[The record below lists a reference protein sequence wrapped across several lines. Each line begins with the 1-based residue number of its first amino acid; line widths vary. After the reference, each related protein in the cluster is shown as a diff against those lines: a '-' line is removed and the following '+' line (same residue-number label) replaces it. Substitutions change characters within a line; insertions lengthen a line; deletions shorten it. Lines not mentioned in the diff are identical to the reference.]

1 MSRTASSDHM
11 DELGHSRA
19 SRRSNDPAY
28 HEVSS
33 DSLSSRSQNSSVEPL
48 ASFTSASDYIP
59 PTERRLDSSYAAIN
73 TPANSLDG
81 AGPMDLALQKCAAFI
96 IMSSKHSPA
105 FSVDF
110 IQNLADLAAQHF
122 ARVATSL
129 HKYTET
135 QRHLQPGYAD
145 LELCFQLTNLH
156 PGDLYGEY
164 LRTQRSSQ
172 RHRSELDATH
182 EKIDT
187 LTREF
192 YSDNYILDHS
202 DPSLIFHANEQ
213 YEIANL
219 VPQEVRKKSYI
230 PSYLPDLP
238 PDYTYKAT
246 GSYLKTL
253 TDLKQ
258 IKLKLVEELRLN
270 ERSLYALIEDEGSN
284 KIKEFENDL
293 AALDSDPESEQED
306 IMSSAG
312 DKSGPEPETPAEAPI
327 VVDEEEQ
334 EETSKKDPT
343 FDFVEYARK
352 RSAAKK
358 RELEIIKRRREKRQ
372 KNIFMKA
379 ETVFSPYA
387 ERPPTEEDNEFFKS
401 IVEQGFKKVVKATR
415 IAEQKKKDTLKKMI
429 AEKNAREQS
438 NTEGGTSIEFGFSF
452 NPASN
457 LLDESDLDDAELENL
472 DFGDHPPKSLSVPE
486 TVATPTNG
494 DINGGGLSD
503 DDLEDMLGDGELD
516 FLNQGDFADLPQLAL
531 E

>member
-1 MSRTASSDHM
+1 MSRTDSSKLM
-11 DELGHSRA
+11 DDVGPSRA
-19 SRRSNDPAY
+19 ARRGNDPTY
-28 HEVSS
+28 HEISS
-33 DSLSSRSQNSSVEPL
+33 DSASARSQNSSVEPL
-48 ASFTSASDYIP
+48 VSVSSASDYIP
-59 PTERRLDSSYAAIN
+59 PTERRLGPEDAPLIQ
-73 TPANSLDG
+73 PAKSLDCS
-81 AGPMDLALQKCAAFI
+81 GPMELALQKCAAFI
-96 IMSSKHSPA
+96 IMSSKQSPS
-105 FSVDF
+105 FSGDF
-110 IQNLADLAAQHF
+110 IQNLADLAAQNF
-122 ARVATSL
+122 ARLATSL

-145 LELCFQLTNLH
+145 LELCFQLGNLH
-156 PGDLYGEY
+156 LGDLYGEY
-164 LRTQRSSQ
+164 LSTQQRSQ
-172 RHRSELDATH
+172 RHRAELDATH
-182 EKIDT
+182 EKIST

-192 YSDNYILDHS
+192 YSDNYILDPS

-312 DKSGPEPETPAEAPI
+312 DKNGPEPETPAEAPI
-327 VVDEEEQ
+327 VVDDEEQ
-334 EETSKKDPT
+334 DETAKKDPK

-352 RSAAKK
+352 RTAAKK

-372 KNIFMKA
+372 NNIFMKA

-387 ERPPTEEDNEFFKS
+387 ERPPTEEDKEFFKS

-415 IAEQKKKDTLKKMI
+415 IAEQNKKETLKKMI
-429 AEKNAREQS
+429 AEKASRELS
-438 NTEGGTSIEFGFSF
+438 NPEGVASIEFGFSF

-472 DFGDHPPKSLSVPE
+472 DFGDHPPKSLSAPE
-486 TVATPTNG
+486 TVVTPKNG
-494 DINGGGLSD
+494 DINGHDLSD
-503 DDLEDMLGDGELD
+503 DDLEDMLGEGELD
-516 FLNQGDFADLPQLAL
+516 FLSHGDFADLPQLAL